1 MKKINH
7 SVLIVSVAC
16 ALIILGASVF
26 LGLRFGITPG
36 LLTGLGS
43 FTLLIACF
51 LLANRRM
58 TRREIRQKQAKEA
71 VWKQIE
77 IIAAQLEEKQ
87 AGEPVEKPA
96 EEPAEELAGEQTED
110 ENHA

>member
-16 ALIILGASVF
+16 ALVILGASVF
-26 LGLRFGITPG
+26 LGLRFGVTPG
-36 LLTGLGS
+36 LLTGLSS

-58 TRREIRQKQAKEA
+58 TRREIRQKQTREA

-77 IIAAQLEEKQ
+77 IIAARLD
-87 AGEPVEKPA
+87 EKPA
-96 EEPAEELAGEQTED
+96 EETAEEPAKEQTED
-110 ENHA
+110 DTNA